1 MWNDVINMS
10 RAWDKESLTGIEPM
24 TFRTPVIHT
33 YIIQM
38 RISTL
43 LILAVLRTRVTCEP
57 CICPSWPWVSSVV
70 SASDQGAEASI
81 LVRDSDFFF
90 VSSLWRVDYII
101 SHFFT
106 KLKIYH
112 LFIYHSRDDFDIAD
126 PSSMEDAC
134 QSCMNLVYGPAH
146 HESLV
151 AWAVVST
158 SNQCMKCLFCFKK

>member
-1 MWNDVINMS
+1 MVNFELSEEMWNDVINMS

-70 SASDQGAEASI
+70 SASDQGAEDHQFLSGTQI
-81 LVRDSDFFF
+81 FSLSHPCDVLITSFLI
-90 VSSLWRVDYII
+90 SSLSLR
-101 SHFFT
+101 FT
-106 KLKIYH
+106 IF
-112 LFIYHSRDDFDIAD
+112 LFITHVMISTLLILAVWRTLVNHAWTL
-126 PSSMEDAC
+126 
-134 QSCMNLVYGPAH
+134 CMAQLTMNP
-146 HESLV
+146 
-151 AWAVVST
+151 
-158 SNQCMKCLFCFKK
+158 